1 MRAFLVYR
9 YMKLITYEDYEIKIS
24 DEAYLV
30 KPIRDLWRE
39 DRTKSKEKFLSQMS
53 YVYFM
58 VDPSSSYSYITD
70 LNDRAAAIIEQ
81 EGLPKNFKPTP
92 TLQKAMDS
100 YREHT
105 HTTSSLL
112 LEDTK
117 IAIDKVRTFLKD
129 VDLNALDDKNKPIYT
144 INQITASIK
153 MIPDLA
159 KAVRDAE
166 LNVAKEA
173 IENGKTRGSME
184 KKVME
189 DGATY

>member
-53 YVYFM
+53 YLYFM

-70 LNDRAAAIIEQ
+70 LNDRATAIIEQ
-81 EGLPKNFKPTP
+81 EGLPKNFKPSA

-100 YREHT
+100 YKEHT